1 MLFREP
7 LVTCSSFL
15 RLQDILANKPHNF
28 EMIKRFLVVRL
39 VKFAQRSVL
48 GRLCTDVPPPS
59 AKIGGGDVCESP
71 TIIVFPFPRNVGD
84 SL

>member
-15 RLQDILANKPHNF
+15 RLQDILANKPHSF
-28 EMIKRFLVVRL
+28 GTIKRFLAVRL

-48 GRLCTDVPPPS
+48 G
-59 AKIGGGDVCESP
+59 
-71 TIIVFPFPRNVGD
+71 
-84 SL
+84 SLYTG

>member
-15 RLQDILANKPHNF
+15 RLQDILANKPHSF
-28 EMIKRFLVVRL
+28 GMIKRFLAVRL

-48 GRLCTDVPPPS
+48 G
-59 AKIGGGDVCESP
+59 
-71 TIIVFPFPRNVGD
+71 
-84 SL
+84 SLYTG